1 MSAAERAEIARNLR
15 QLIELDRG
23 FGVEFAL
30 RSVETAPARTAQPA
44 PAPAMPRAA
53 PLRPQPARLAE
64 SPRPADPVAAA
75 APVVPTAAPVEA
87 WVPDPALFALPASEA
102 LATIVR
108 EVAACTR
115 CALRAGCQRTV
126 PGEGHATPEILFV
139 GEGPGAEEDQQGRP
153 FVGPAGQLLTKMIEA
168 MGLGRGEV
176 HIANV
181 VKCRPPGNRT
191 PEPDEVRA
199 CMPFLRAQIATLK
212 PKVICS
218 LGNTPLRALMGD
230 DALGIT
236 RQRGKR
242 LTYQG
247 IPLIPTFHPSY
258 LLRNAEA
265 KKPCWEDLKT
275 VLAVIGRTVPAR
287 G

>member
-1 MSAAERAEIARNLR
+1 MTAAERAEIAHNLR

-30 RSVETAPARTAQPA
+30 RSPEA
-44 PAPAMPRAA
+44 PAPARATPTSA
-53 PLRPQPARLAE
+53 PVARQSPSLPA
-64 SPRPADPVAAA
+64 PRPAEPVRVADAPAPPAA
-75 APVVPTAAPVEA
+75 EA
-87 WVPDPALFALPASEA
+87 WVPDPALFALPAAEA

-108 EVAACTR
+108 EVAGCTR
-115 CALRAGCQRTV
+115 CPLRAGCQRTV
-126 PGEGHATPEILFV
+126 PGEGHASPEILFV
-139 GEGPGAEEDQQGRP
+139 GEGPGAEEDAQGRP

-168 MGLGRGEV
+168 MGLARADV

-212 PKVICS
+212 PKVICA

-242 LTYQG
+242 LSYQG

-265 KKPCWEDLKT
+265 KKPCWEDLKA
-275 VLAVIGRTVPAR
+275 VLAIVGRTPPPRA
-287 G
+287 

>member
-1 MSAAERAEIARNLR
+1 MTPPRVAE
-15 QLIELDRG
+15 
-23 FGVEFAL
+23 
-30 RSVETAPARTAQPA
+30 
-44 PAPAMPRAA
+44 
-53 PLRPQPARLAE
+53 
-64 SPRPADPVAAA
+64 
-75 APVVPTAAPVEA
+75 APVPAEA
-87 WVPDPALFALPASEA
+87 WVPDPALFALPAAEA

-115 CALRAGCQRTV
+115 CPLRAGCQRTV
-126 PGEGHATPEILFV
+126 PGEGSATPEILFV
-139 GEGPGAEEDQQGRP
+139 GEGPGAEEDAQGRP

-168 MGLGRGEV
+168 MGLAREDV

-191 PEPDEVRA
+191 PEPDEVRM

-230 DALGIT
+230 EALGIT

-242 LTYQG
+242 LSYQG

-275 VLAVIGRTVPAR
+275 VLAVVGRTPPS
-287 G
+287 